1 MKKVIGF
8 LLLSVGGYILISLVM
23 QFFGVAET
31 VTETATVDVENAES
45 FELGV
50 TIGKIL
56 IGCVAV
62 AALYVGYMLLKKAN
76 EEAKNDTTKK
86 TSGKV

>member
-31 VTETATVDVENAES
+31 VTETVTVDVENAES

-62 AALYVGYMLLKKAN
+62 AALYVGYTLLKKAN
-76 EEAKNDTTKK
+76 EEATKTNPQK
-86 TSGKV
+86 PKEK